1 MNRHL
6 LPRVWRPITAATATA
21 WVLVVLGGISGAAG
35 VLAALVFA
43 SRGDFN
49 EAGVNLFIGL
59 LFGLLIG
66 IGAWRYG
73 LHPRLIAEPEG
84 VRVCNPRGTVF
95 IPWEEIRGAE
105 PGYAGISIEMESGE
119 VVTAWA
125 VQKANWS
132 RWQSRR
138 TRADEVAEFLRE
150 HARAVD

>member
-1 MNRHL
+1 MASTPGSSL
-6 LPRVWRPITAATATA
+6 SLKAYEYATRAE
-21 WVLVVLGGISGAAG
+21 LSLSPGRRSG
-35 VLAALVFA
+35 VQ
-43 SRGDFN
+43 
-49 EAGVNLFIGL
+49 
-59 LFGLLIG
+59 
-66 IGAWRYG
+66 
-73 LHPRLIAEPEG
+73 
-84 VRVCNPRGTVF
+84 
-95 IPWEEIRGAE
+95 